1 MESTRS
7 KLIRLL
13 ADAKE
18 SYISGQ
24 QLSEQLHISRTAIW
38 KHMKELEKDGYVI
51 EAKPK
56 TGYRIKEFSGNV
68 SSNTIT
74 WGLNTLWI
82 GKEIIHKPTVTSTQV
97 VAHQAARDNSPHG
110 TVVIADEQSSGRGRM
125 ERVWHSKK
133 GKGVWM
139 SIILRPN
146 IPPYMAPQL
155 TLMTATAIAEV
166 LDQYDG
172 IQPKIKWPNDIL
184 IQNKKVAGILT
195 EMQAEQDRIQYVV
208 VGIGLNVNQD
218 NTEIPDAIHY
228 RATSLKME
236 TEKEWPI
243 IELVQKILEGLEKEY
258 ESFLKKGF
266 GDVKSKWENYGF
278 RIGEMISL
286 HSGTEKKEAV
296 FLGIAEDGALL
307 IESSKGEAEKIYS
320 AEIDWFVED

>member
-218 NTEIPDAIHY
+218 NAEIPDAIHY

-266 GDVKSKWENYGF
+266 RDVKSKWENYGF

>member
-74 WGLNTLWI
+74 WGLNTSWL
-82 GKEIIHKPTVTSTQV
+82 GKEIIHKPTVTSTQF
-97 VAHQAARDNSPHG
+97 VAHQAARDNKPHG

-125 ERVWHSKK
+125 DRVWHSKK

-139 SIILRPN
+139 SIILRPK

-166 LDQYDG
+166 LDQYDDL
-172 IQPKIKWPNDIL
+172 QPKIKWPNDIL

-208 VGIGLNVNQD
+208 VGIGLNVNQED
-218 NTEIPDAIHY
+218 TEIPDAIHY

-243 IELVQKILEGLEKEY
+243 IDLVQQILEALEKEY
-258 ESFLKKGF
+258 ESFLKNGF
-266 GDVKSKWENYGF
+266 PDVKSKWENYGF
-278 RIGEMISL
+278 RIGEKISL
-286 HSGTEKKEAV
+286 HSGSEKKEAV

-307 IESSKGEAEKIYS
+307 IESSNGETEKIYS
-320 AEIDWFVED
+320 AEIDWFVE